1 MCVFMSSGSLS
12 WLHKIELV
20 ISNISTPEGNGEIER
35 EKGERER
42 KRMRMNG
49 GGKKGGL
56 DE

>member
-20 ISNISTPEGNGEIER
+20 ISNISTPEGKGEIER